1 MLTARSLLRLATPP
15 YLFQPLQVV
24 KRLRLEYLWRS
35 TREACIA
42 LPWGLPIKIDP
53 QEALGHNIASQG
65 LYELGVTETLWR
77 LTECGDLAIDAGA
90 NIGYMASILGVRVGP
105 NGRVIC
111 FEPNPEVFRSLREN
125 VENWRK
131 DGRCGAFDL
140 HQAALGKEPGKA
152 LLHMND
158 WFLTNRG
165 TAWISDQVESGKEL
179 RHIEV
184 PVRNLDEVLDETAT
198 IGVMKMDVQ
207 GQELNVLR
215 GAAEFLKRR
224 AVRDIVFEE
233 ETPYPAPTHEYL
245 KSFGYTV
252 FGIAETFSGVRL
264 LLNAQSPH
272 DAEFGP
278 IPNYL
283 ATADPKRAMER
294 IKPAMW
300 RSFGP
305 GRLLHGGGGTRLS
318 AEST

>member
-1 MLTARSLLRLATPP
+1 MLSARSLLRLATPP
-15 YLFQPLQVV
+15 YLFQPLQVL

-35 TREACIA
+35 RREASIT

-53 QEALGHNIASQG
+53 QEAVGHNIASQG
-65 LYELGVTETLWR
+65 LYELGVTEMLWR
-77 LTECGDLAIDAGA
+77 LTEPGDLAIDAGS
-90 NIGYMASILGVRVGP
+90 NIGYMASIFAIRVGP

-111 FEPNPEVFRSLREN
+111 FEPNPEVFRSLQEN
-125 VENWRK
+125 VGNWRK
-131 DGRCGAFDL
+131 DRRCGAFDL
-140 HQAALGKEPGKA
+140 HQAALGKEQGKA

-158 WFLTNRG
+158 WFRTNRG
-165 TAWISDQVESGKEL
+165 TSWIADQVESGKEL

-184 PVRNLDEVLDETAT
+184 PLRNLDEVLDETAT

-215 GAAEFLKRR
+215 GAAGLLKRH

-233 ETPYPAPTHEYL
+233 EARYPAPTHEYL
-245 KSFGYTV
+245 NSLGYAV
-252 FGIAETFSGVRL
+252 FGIAETFGGVQL
-264 LLNAQSPH
+264 VPNGQSPF
-272 DAEFGP
+272 DPEFGP

-283 ATADPKRAMER
+283 ATADPQRAIER

-305 GRLLHGGGGTRLS
+305 GRLFTAR
-318 AEST
+318 